1 MAPVVPDPPSGA
13 LLPLYAG
20 SYEHK
25 PSSVRVKISVVNS
38 KLQIEDLDL
47 QDQKY
52 GIKLHER
59 TATNGY
65 PIEFIPTGTVTP
77 AAPRDRSRRT
87 LSQEP
92 AGRHISF
99 FLKGNTV
106 GRLIWKKD
114 GIEFGMQFQRM
125 STLLSLPEELR
136 SRIFG
141 LALTD
146 DGGEIHMREEQG
158 HLRLAICN
166 SVPYA
171 DARNGFA
178 NYGDVRSLP
187 KAFNALQYTSREL
200 FTLTRGLELRL
211 NDLKLNGW
219 TFDTFRRLEHLRP
232 TPPWFWT
239 GPDWFDNV
247 RNVTL
252 VGDFK
257 VGKTADENI
266 LHGILNFGRAHPK
279 ANIFVGIES
288 LRLKGKTLPA
298 FVMLV
303 WLIREAVRGI
313 VKTGWKAQ
321 GDKKSISK
329 WRWGKSVDWMN
340 VQNVRFIPSD
350 DYDEAELR
358 KRTSKYKKN
367 KKTKKNKKASGQANA
382 PKEEGVVGMLVQE
395 LGGVDEFLEYVKN
408 IYKGF

>member
-1 MAPVVPDPPSGA
+1 MAPVVPDPPFGA

-25 PSSVRVKISVVNS
+25 PSNVRVKISVVNS

-52 GIKLHER
+52 EIKLHER

-65 PIEFIPTGTVTP
+65 PSEFVSTGTVTP

-106 GRLIWKKD
+106 ERLVWKKD
-114 GIEFGMQFQRM
+114 GIEFATQFQRM

-136 SRIFG
+136 SQIFE

-146 DGGEIHMREEQG
+146 DSGEIHMREEQG

-166 SVPYA
+166 NVPYA

-200 FTLTRGLELRL
+200 FALTRGLELRL
-211 NDLKLNGW
+211 NHLKVNGW

-232 TPPWFWT
+232 TPSWFWT
-239 GPDWFDNV
+239 GPNWFDNV

-288 LRLKGKTLPA
+288 L
-298 FVMLV
+298 
-303 WLIREAVRGI
+303 
-313 VKTGWKAQ
+313 
-321 GDKKSISK
+321 
-329 WRWGKSVDWMN
+329 
-340 VQNVRFIPSD
+340 
-350 DYDEAELR
+350 
-358 KRTSKYKKN
+358 
-367 KKTKKNKKASGQANA
+367 
-382 PKEEGVVGMLVQE
+382 
-395 LGGVDEFLEYVKN
+395 
-408 IYKGF
+408 